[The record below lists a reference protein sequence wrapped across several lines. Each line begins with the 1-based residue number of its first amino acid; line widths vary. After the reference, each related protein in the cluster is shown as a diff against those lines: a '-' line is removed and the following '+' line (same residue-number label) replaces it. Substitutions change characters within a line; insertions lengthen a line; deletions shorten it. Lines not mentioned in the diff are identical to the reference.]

1 MVTKV
6 LCTSYLLSYG
16 AMYIV
21 IAVCLPI
28 LYPIYNILYRKEN
41 DKSTVF
47 MIGINITNKG
57 TLILTF
63 K

>member
-1 MVTKV
+1 MMIKV
-6 LCTSYLLSYG
+6 LCTSYLLSHG
-16 AMYIV
+16 AIYIV

-28 LYPIYNILYRKEN
+28 LYPIYNILYRKEM
-41 DKSTVF
+41 DKNTVI

-63 K
+63 